1 MFHLQSHFKMFGSS
15 IGGDTQIQIKTLM
28 KYELNNQ
35 VFKMSVIMRK
45 KDPPHRRYT
54 YNKPI

>member
-1 MFHLQSHFKMFGSS
+1 MFGSS

-28 KYELNNQ
+28 KYELNDQ

-45 KDPPHRRYT
+45 KGPRHPRYT